1 MKSIR
6 NQAAAQG
13 LARLATITLGCLVFA
28 AGVALF
34 LDPLDIAPGGLSG
47 IAIILSRFLPPETGG
62 IYLLLN
68 VPMLLLGLK
77 KFGKDFLF
85 STVFATALVSVFI
98 DLIAYLA
105 KGWPL
110 ITEQDLLASM
120 AGSACTALGA
130 GIIFRCGCTTG
141 GVDILVKVLR
151 SKYPHIKS
159 GTFTVAMDAAVVAL
173 AALVYRNLEKS
184 LIAAIGIIIY
194 GIVLDQVLY
203 RTDEA
208 TMMFIVSKKNSA
220 IARRILDELEV
231 GATFLPA
238 TGAYSGKAQDILLCV
253 AHKRLYAKVRQIV
266 REEDKDAFTII
277 TNASEVFGEG
287 FKNPFATEV

>member
-85 STVFATALVSVFI
+85 SI
-98 DLIAYLA
+98 
-105 KGWPL
+105 PL
-110 ITEQDLLASM
+110 MGLMWVMSWL
-120 AGSACTALGA
+120 
-130 GIIFRCGCTTG
+130 RN
-141 GVDILVKVLR
+141 VL
-151 SKYPHIKS
+151 
-159 GTFTVAMDAAVVAL
+159 
-173 AALVYRNLEKS
+173 
-184 LIAAIGIIIY
+184 
-194 GIVLDQVLY
+194 
-203 RTDEA
+203 
-208 TMMFIVSKKNSA
+208 SKK
-220 IARRILDELEV
+220 
-231 GATFLPA
+231 
-238 TGAYSGKAQDILLCV
+238 C
-253 AHKRLYAKVRQIV
+253 
-266 REEDKDAFTII
+266 
-277 TNASEVFGEG
+277 
-287 FKNPFATEV
+287 